1 MKLDKFLSG
10 FGLSVNIVIV
20 ILLLVIIYY
29 LHLINEN
36 LSLERF
42 SIGGQCDIPELALMR
57 CDNNPGDN
65 ACNCNFR

>member
-1 MKLDKFLSG
+1 MKAEKFLNRL
-10 FGLSVNIVIV
+10 GLSVNIVIV

-42 SIGGQCDIPELALMR
+42 SVGAQKTKGLVRKGIEEAFSLI
-57 CDNNPGDN
+57 
-65 ACNCNFR
+65 